1 MNLDKIAD
9 EIKLELHD
17 KHMMY
22 IDGEDHITHRWCKQ
36 IIWRIL
42 SKYFGNNTL
51 PSKIVL
57 FSRLEANVEAQDK
70 LNRDLT
76 DDEWQSIVKEI
87 HQEHD
92 FFNLPYIH
100 MSDMICEMDKTCED
114 CGGQGTWDIT
124 NGTSIRD
131 YDVCETCEGT
141 GETQ

>member
-42 SKYFGNNTL
+42 NKYFGNNTL
-51 PSKIVL
+51 PSRIVL
-57 FSRLEANVEAQDK
+57 LSRIEANVEAQDR

-76 DDEWQSIVKEI
+76 DDEWQKIVKEM
-87 HQEHD
+87 HQVHD
-92 FFNLPYIH
+92 FFDKPFIH
-100 MSDMICEMDKTCED
+100 MTDIIDDMNTTCQDCE
-114 CGGQGTWDIT
+114 GQGSWDT
-124 NGTSIRD
+124 GASIRD

-141 GETQ
+141 GEKQ

>member
-1 MNLDKIAD
+1 MNLEKIAD

-51 PSKIVL
+51 PSRIVL
-57 FSRLEANVEAQDK
+57 LSRLEANVEAQDR

-76 DDEWQSIVKEI
+76 DDEWQKIVKEI
-87 HQEHD
+87 HQVHD
-92 FFNLPYIH
+92 FFDLPYVH
-100 MSDMICEMDKTCED
+100 MTDIIDDMNTTCQDCEGE
-114 CGGQGTWDIT
+114 GSWDT
-124 NGTSIRD
+124 GTSIRD
-131 YDVCETCEGT
+131 YDVCETCNGT
-141 GETQ
+141 GETE